1 MPAISFP
8 AANAIIDWLFLN
20 ASFSISSL
28 KYTLP
33 ASLLGTSI
41 PIADLP
47 GIGASILMSAAARLS
62 LISSA
67 SETILLTL
75 TPSSGFNSY
84 LVTAGPQ
91 LISVISTLTPKFWSV
106 CLSVIAVFLFSRSR
120 LADDDFV
127 FLLSR
132 LTGGNLYSLTCL
144 AASGII
150 LLAVFCGTACL
161 LCCVLTALL
170 TSSLS
175 YDVIFSS

>member
-8 AANAIIDWLFLN
+8 AANEILDWLFLN

-47 GIGASILMSAAARLS
+47 GIGASILMSAAARL
-62 LISSA
+62 A

-150 LLAVFCGTACL
+150 LLAVFCETACL